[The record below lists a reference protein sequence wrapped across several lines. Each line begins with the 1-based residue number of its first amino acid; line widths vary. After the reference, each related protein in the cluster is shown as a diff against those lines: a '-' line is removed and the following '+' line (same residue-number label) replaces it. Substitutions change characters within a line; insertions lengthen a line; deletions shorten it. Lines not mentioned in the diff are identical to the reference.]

1 MNKEVSVRK
10 KIKTCNEEPLVV
22 KREKEKNLRI
32 FCSTTLFEEVKEI
45 IGNTVSK
52 TKKIEHIRN
61 EDQKGKIYSESIKVM
76 KNELRRNQVIYTVNI
91 YCTKSRLLINGL

>member
-22 KREKEKNLRI
+22 KREWEKNLRI
-32 FCSTTLFEEVKEI
+32 FCSSTLFEEVKQI
-45 IGNTVSK
+45 IENTVSK

-61 EDQKGKIYSESIKVM
+61 EDQKGEIYSESIKVM

-91 YCTKSRLLINGL
+91 YCTKSRLLINGP

>member
-22 KREKEKNLRI
+22 KREREKNLRI
-32 FCSTTLFEEVKEI
+32 FCSSTLFEEVKQI
-45 IGNTVSK
+45 IENTVSK

-61 EDQKGKIYSESIKVM
+61 EDQKGEIDSESIKVM

-91 YCTKSRLLINGL
+91 YCTKSRLLINGP

>member
-22 KREKEKNLRI
+22 KREREKNLRI
-32 FCSTTLFEEVKEI
+32 FCSSTLFEEVKQI
-45 IGNTVSK
+45 IESTVSK

-61 EDQKGKIYSESIKVM
+61 EDQKGEIYSESIKVM
-76 KNELRRNQVIYTVNI
+76 KNELRRNQVTYTVNI
-91 YCTKSRLLINGL
+91 YCTKSRLLINGP

>member
-22 KREKEKNLRI
+22 KHEKEKNLRI
-32 FCSTTLFEEVKEI
+32 FCSTILFEEVKEI

-52 TKKIEHIRN
+52 T
-61 EDQKGKIYSESIKVM
+61 
-76 KNELRRNQVIYTVNI
+76 
-91 YCTKSRLLINGL
+91 